1 MPSGDLTRTAVLA
14 LLGAGGA
21 LSRAEIA
28 RALEVSPATVT
39 QVTRDLLAR
48 GMVVEVEQAPSRG
61 GRPGQRLALVGSAGH
76 AVGVKVAA
84 DHVAMVDVGLDGVVL
99 GSWSKDFDGSSPA
112 AAENLASVLREVLAT
127 VARSETPLLGLGVGV
142 PGSVDDQASGVV
154 DAPTLGWTRLQLGAH
169 LRAAL
174 GVPVLVENDVNA
186 LAAAERLYGHGRH
199 HRDFLVVTIGRGIGA
214 SLVTGGSVYRGSR
227 GGAGEV
233 GHMPVT
239 ADGPVCACGSR
250 GCLEAVIGEEA
261 LLRTGRRAG
270 LRRLRVLLDLV
281 AAAERCDARATQVF
295 SDAAETLGLAVA
307 GLVNVVDPEIVVVLG
322 EGTQAWP
329 WWEQGFER
337 ALRGHLLPL
346 RRAIPVEVGAWGD
359 TSWAL
364 GAAALVLSTPFD
376 STGAAGTQGALVRA
390 RLNGQQR
397 DSTLVTS

>member
-14 LLGAGGA
+14 LLGSGGA

-39 QVTRDLLAR
+39 QVTRDLLSR
-48 GMVVEVEQAPSRG
+48 GMVVEVEQAPSQG

-84 DHVAMVDVGLDGVVL
+84 DHVAMVDVGLDGVVI
-99 GSWSKDFDGSSPA
+99 GSWSRDFDGSSPA
-112 AAENLASVLREVLAT
+112 AAENLASVLREVLANVST
-127 VARSETPLLGLGVGV
+127 AETPLLGVGVGV

-154 DAPTLGWTRLQLGAH
+154 DAPTLGWTQLQLGAH
-169 LRAAL
+169 LRTAM

-186 LAAAERLYGHGRH
+186 LAAAERLYGHGRQ

-227 GGAGEV
+227 GGAGEI

-239 ADGPVCACGSR
+239 ADGPTCGCGSR
-250 GCLEAVIGEEA
+250 GCLEAVIGEDA
-261 LLRTGRRAG
+261 LLRTGRRVG
-270 LRRLRVLLDLV
+270 LRRLRILEDLV
-281 AAAERCDARATQVF
+281 AAAGRGDARAQQVF
-295 SDAAETLGLAVA
+295 SGAAETLGLAVA
-307 GLVNVVDPEIVVVLG
+307 GLINVVDPEILVVLG

-346 RRAIPVEVGAWGD
+346 RRAIPVEVGAWDD

-376 STGAAGTQGALVRA
+376 STGATGSQGALVRA

-397 DSTLVTS
+397 AATLATS